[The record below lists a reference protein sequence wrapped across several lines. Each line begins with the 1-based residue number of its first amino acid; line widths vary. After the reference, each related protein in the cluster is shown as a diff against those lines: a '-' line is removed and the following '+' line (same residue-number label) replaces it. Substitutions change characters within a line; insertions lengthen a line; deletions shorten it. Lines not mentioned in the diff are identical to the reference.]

1 MGQNSPI
8 ELQMTSAGLAAKD
21 NVDSIIFTRFV
32 AGSGGNNLATE
43 VAEVKQTIPIVDFQ
57 KYTAGNTYTIDGVE
71 TVATESSLKLTGYGN
86 AIDAESNYILN
97 EIGLMA
103 KLTEE
108 GEEFCF
114 AYDWSDTDTRRIRIT
129 RSQGIQVVYN
139 IIFSRQPNLTV
150 NTSATGVTYTDFY
163 NHTQKAVGSSP
174 VHGMTWDNNQLTING
189 QVFDGASNERLKKIV
204 GIDYYYSILPLP
216 TMSLFEKVALVTTS
230 NNIYR
235 CQKTQEISTGQFII
249 NDNGWKRA
257 NGSELDALLVIDD
270 GLTPSSNEICLTDAQ
285 NHFMEW
291 TQLGNFESRLK
302 YLEANSQFL
311 QYDPLDN
318 RVYNSEWVDRMTGSG
333 TPGSPFCIYT
343 PKDFSM
349 IGRTEQYGL
358 DKCYKLM
365 NNLDFSELCGM
376 ELSIEDDSYNI
387 TTTNQQAP
395 LYNNGEGLWPVGYD
409 GYYPTCYEARRGKT
423 WQEIVDNGSAFL
435 GSSNGGYTAY
445 IHNSGYEYY
454 AFSGELDG
462 NSKVLKGIICAP
474 INTFSVGLF
483 MLLTKNSS
491 VHNLTIKDSIFILSD
506 VVLSY
511 GSNYNLRAAIG
522 TVAGML
528 TSAGISAGSST
539 TVNISN
545 VYNYAT
551 LINNVAIYGSQEYI
565 YTAGILGWNGDN
577 STEGYIISN
586 CANHGQLI
594 CTSDTPNAH
603 YVAGIVNSNQTDNN
617 KQEITNCINTASFTG
632 KFVRGLDSGYSS
644 GVNIN
649 CGFIQSTVNNN
660 SFNNVIPSTGTT
672 KSNDSCSFFNNQT
685 SNTIN
690 TLPDWDRERFYPK
703 TPEYL
708 KSEEFIIEANSYLA
722 IPAFVYNDLG
732 VNDGWPLLVDEYNTL
747 IGINGNLSL
756 AIVDPYNKKI
766 YKSGLPM
773 KKFQTIPTYKEMVEN
788 TNQTVETKINTFDS
802 EVLAGLKIVTVTIAT
817 TNWSAET
824 DLSGTSTGKYVAT
837 KSITGMTAT
846 SPVQLLSQ
854 ISEDEVK
861 IKTTSNNSVEFIC
874 DTEPASD
881 IKVSVMFTT

>member
-8 ELQMTSAGLAAKD
+8 ELKMTAAGLAAKD
-21 NVDSIIFTRFV
+21 SVDNIFFTRFV
-32 AGSGGNNLATE
+32 AGAGGNNLATE
-43 VAEVKQTIPIVDFQ
+43 VAEVKQTIPIVDYQ
-57 KYTAGNTYTIDGVE
+57 KYTAGNTYNINGVN
-71 TVATESSLKLTGYGN
+71 TVATESSLKLTGFAN

-103 KLTEE
+103 KLTED

-114 AYDWSDTDTRRIRIT
+114 AYDWSDTDTRRVRIT

-139 IIFSRQPNLTV
+139 IIFSRQPNLTID
-150 NTSATGVTYTDFY
+150 TTATGVTYADFY
-163 NHTQKAVGSSP
+163 SHTQSPVSAAP
-174 VHGMTWDNNQLTING
+174 VHGMTWENGQLTING
-189 QVFDGASNERLKKIV
+189 QVFDGASNERLKKLV
-204 GIDYYYSILPLP
+204 GIDLFYTILPQPVMALYN
-216 TMSLFEKVALVTTS
+216 KVALMTTTS
-230 NNIYR
+230 DTYR
-235 CQKTQEISTGQFII
+235 CQKTQEINVGQFII

-257 NGSELDALLVIDD
+257 NGSEAEALLVIDD
-270 GLTPSSNEICLTDAQ
+270 GLTPSANEICLTDAQ

-291 TQLGNFESRLK
+291 VQLENIDLRLSA
-302 YLEANSQFL
+302 LEANAQFL
-311 QYDPLDN
+311 QYDPLDD

-423 WQEIVDNGSAFL
+423 WQEIVDNGSAFKT
-435 GSSNGGYTAY
+435 SSNGGYVAT
-445 IHNSGYEYY
+445 IHQAGYEYY

-462 NSKVLKGIICAP
+462 NSKVLKGIVCAP
-474 INTFSVGLF
+474 VNTFSVGLF
-483 MLLTKNSS
+483 MLLTKNAS

-506 VVLSY
+506 VVLSKE
-511 GSNYNLRAAIG
+511 GNYELRAAIG
-522 TVAGML
+522 SVAGML
-528 TSAGISAGSST
+528 TAAGISNGT
-539 TVNISN
+539 FTVNISN

-551 LINNVAIYGSQEYI
+551 LINNVTIYGSVERI
-565 YTAGILGWNGDN
+565 YTAGILGWNSEN
-577 STEGYIISN
+577 TTEGYIISN

-603 YVAGIVNSNQTDNN
+603 YVAGIVNSDNAYDN
-617 KQEITNCINTASFTG
+617 IQEIINCINTASFTG
-632 KFVRGLDSGYSS
+632 KLVRGLGSGYSS

-649 CGFIQSTVNNN
+649 CGFIQSNVSNE
-660 SFNNVIPSTGTT
+660 SFDYVIPSTGTA

-685 SNTIN
+685 PNTIN
-690 TLPDWDRERFYPK
+690 TLSTSARVRFYPK

-756 AIVDPYNKKI
+756 AVVDPSNKKI

-773 KKFQTIPTYKEMVEN
+773 KKFQTIPTYREMVEN
-788 TNQTVETKINTFDS
+788 TNQTVETKINTFNS
-802 EVLAGLKIVTVTIAT
+802 EVLAGLKIVTVTIAS

-874 DTEPASD
+874 DSEPASD
-881 IKVSVMFTT
+881 IKVSVMFTV

>member
-32 AGSGGNNLATE
+32 AGAGGNNLATE
-43 VAEVKQTIPIVDFQ
+43 VTEIKQTIPIVDFQ
-57 KYTAGNTYTIDGVE
+57 KYTAGNTYNIDGVS
-71 TVATESSLKLTGYGN
+71 TVATESSLKLTGYAN
-86 AIDAESNYILN
+86 AVDADANYILN

-103 KLTEE
+103 KLTDD

-163 NHTQKAVGSSP
+163 NHTQKAVGDSP

-204 GIDYYYSILPLP
+204 GIDYYYSILPNP
-216 TMSLFEKVALVTTS
+216 SMSLYNKVALVTTS
-230 NNIYR
+230 NNLYR
-235 CQKTQEISTGQFII
+235 CLKTINIDSGIFIR
-249 NDNGWKRA
+249 NDQNDGWVKA
-257 NGSELDALLVIDD
+257 NGTEVDKILVIDD

-291 TQLGNFESRLK
+291 IQIENFDSRLSV
-302 YLEANSQFL
+302 LEANSNFL

-333 TPGSPFCIYT
+333 TPASPFCIYT

-376 ELSIEDDSYNI
+376 ELNIEDDSYNI
-387 TTTNQQAP
+387 ITTNQQAP

-409 GYYPTCYEARRGKT
+409 GYYPTCYESYRGKT
-423 WQEIVDNGSAFL
+423 WQEIVDDGSAFKT
-435 GSSNGGYTAY
+435 SSNGGYVANINNT
-445 IHNSGYEYY
+445 GYEYY

-462 NSKVLKGIICAP
+462 NSKVLKGIVCAP

-483 MLLTKNSS
+483 MLLTKNASI
-491 VHNLTIKDSIFILSD
+491 HNLTIKDSIFILSD

-511 GSNYNLRAAIG
+511 ESNYSLRAAIG
-522 TVAGML
+522 SVAGML
-528 TSAGISAGSST
+528 TAAGISNGT
-539 TVNISN
+539 FTVGISN

-551 LINNVAIYGSQEYI
+551 LINNVTIYGSSEKI
-565 YTAGILGWNGDN
+565 YTAGILGWNSDN
-577 STEGYIISN
+577 QTEGYIISN

-594 CTSDTPNAH
+594 CTSDTPKDH
-603 YVAGIVNSNQTDNN
+603 YVAGIVNSDQSNDNN
-617 KQEITNCINTASFTG
+617 QEIINCINTASFIS
-632 KFVRGLDSGYSS
+632 KNVRGLDSGFSS

-649 CGFIQSTVNNN
+649 CGFIQSNVSNN
-660 SFNNVIPSTGTT
+660 SFDYVKPSTEITRA
-672 KSNDSCSFFNNQT
+672 NDSCSFFNNQT
-685 SNTIN
+685 
-690 TLPDWDRERFYPK
+690 PDTTNKVSVDNRERFYAK

-708 KSEEFIIEANSYLA
+708 KSEEFITEANSYLA
-722 IPAFVYNDLG
+722 LPAFVYNDLN
-732 VNDGWPLLVDEYNTL
+732 VNDGWPLLVDEYSTL
-747 IGINGNLSL
+747 IGIDGNLSL
-756 AIVDPYNKKI
+756 AVIDPSNKKI

-773 KKFQTIPTYKEMVEN
+773 KKFQTIPTYK
-788 TNQTVETKINTFDS
+788 
-802 EVLAGLKIVTVTIAT
+802 VTGI
-817 TNWSAET
+817 
-824 DLSGTSTGKYVAT
+824 
-837 KSITGMTAT
+837 TAT

-854 ISEDEVK
+854 VSEDEIK
-861 IKTTSNNSVEFIC
+861 IQSTSSNSVEFIC
-874 DTEPASD
+874 DAEPASD